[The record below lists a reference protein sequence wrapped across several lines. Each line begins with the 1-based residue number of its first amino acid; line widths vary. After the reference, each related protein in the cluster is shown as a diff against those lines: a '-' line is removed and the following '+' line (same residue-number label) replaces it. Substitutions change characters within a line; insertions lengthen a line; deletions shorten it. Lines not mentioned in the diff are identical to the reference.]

1 MQTHLL
7 EYMQVFFRRK
17 FIFLY
22 AFIAVF
28 SLMVMVSLILP
39 KTYEAATAILIT
51 EARDSNPLVSDLA
64 KSAPLEARMYTMREL
79 ILGFTTLSELVT
91 RLKLDKDVKSAAGYE
106 ALINTLRKN
115 ILVFSEVP
123 QVVRISYVGN
133 DPFQVYEIAKNLGE
147 VFVQQNVKLQNKEA
161 DLALN
166 FLDEQLRYYRRK
178 IRQDEVKR
186 LQEELARLRL
196 NSTEQHP
203 LVKDFNNR
211 IAVLTEALKT
221 DDEHLGPEFSGALPA
236 PTKEEALLTNLMLN
250 EIEGKEAAAVSGISS
265 AGQKTPGTLPAG
277 MEASV
282 QFDADVNRVVYLRLM
297 ERLETARITQKLNAF
312 QQGSRFTIIEPARLP
327 STPVKPNKTQ
337 LYLLGLVLGIAAGV
351 GCIRLAEN
359 FDTSFHTLQ
368 QAKAVLPLLVLGMI
382 PLIITEDEYA
392 RKLTSARFSY
402 LIVMALVLL
411 IFGIA
416 VVAAFIG

>member
-1 MQTHLL
+1 MQTHML

-17 FIFLY
+17 FIFMY

-28 SLMVMVSLILP
+28 SLMVMVSLIMP

-51 EARDSNPLVSDLA
+51 EARDSNPLVSDLS
-64 KSAPLEARMYTMREL
+64 KSAPLESRMYTMREL

-115 ILVFSEVP
+115 IVVFSEVP

-133 DPFQVYEIAKNLGE
+133 DPVEVYEIAKNLGE

-178 IRQDEVKR
+178 IRQDEIKR

-203 LVKDFNNR
+203 MVKDFNSR
-211 IAVLTEALKT
+211 IAALTEALKT
-221 DDEHLGPEFSGALPA
+221 DDEHMGPEFSGALPA

-250 EIEGKEAAAVSGISS
+250 EIAGKEAAAVSGGSFG
-265 AGQKTPGTLPAG
+265 GQKTPGALPAG

-351 GCIRLAEN
+351 GAIRLAEN

-368 QAKAVLPLLVLGMI
+368 QAKVALPLPVLGMI

-392 RKLTSARFSY
+392 RKRTGARFSY
-402 LIVMALVLL
+402 FMILGLVLL
-411 IFGIA
+411 ILGIA